1 MNPGFTLIE
10 ILVALVILATAGI
23 IVSTTVSNVAF
34 QTHSIERRQIAH
46 WIGEDHLTRM
56 RLAQRFRS
64 DALATGREVTQVDSG
79 GRRWELRRE
88 VKATDHPFV
97 QRVEVDVFE
106 VDSSGKA
113 VGPLDHQAAFQ
124 GRF

>member
-1 MNPGFTLIE
+1 MRSGFTLIE
-10 ILVALVILATAGI
+10 MLVALVILATAGI
-23 IVSTTVSNVAF
+23 IVSTTVSNIAS

-56 RLAQRFRS
+56 RLAQRLRS
-64 DALATGREVTQVDSG
+64 EALSTGREVTRVDSG

-88 VKATDHPFV
+88 VKTTDHPFV

-106 VDSSGKA
+106 LDERGKA
-113 VGPLDHQAAFQ
+113 IGPLDHQAAFL

>member
-1 MNPGFTLIE
+1 VNSGFTLIE
-10 ILVALVILATAGI
+10 MLVALVILATAGI
-23 IVSTTVSNVAF
+23 IVSTTVSNIAS
-34 QTHSIERRQIAH
+34 QTHSIERRQLAH
-46 WIGEDHLTRM
+46 WIGEDHITRM
-56 RLAQRFRS
+56 RLAQRLRS
-64 DALATGREVTQVDSG
+64 EALPNGREVTRIDSG

-106 VDSSGKA
+106 MESSGKA
-113 VGPLDHQAAFQ
+113 IGPLDHQAAFL